1 MAENVRLINPKILKT
16 NPENPRLI
24 FRQDELD
31 ALQDSIA
38 KQGILVPLTVYQDGK
53 NYFLLDGERRWR
65 CSLKLGLV
73 SVPVIIQPKP
83 DKMQNL
89 MMMFAIHNARKDWLP
104 LPTAFKLQV
113 LESEFTKRN
122 KRKPTE
128 IELSGIASI
137 SRGEVRRLKKLLALP
152 QKLINELIVELEKPQ
167 SQQTITVDQVLE
179 ATKGAEA
186 LRKKSIID
194 EKEEVALR
202 NTIIKKFKRKIINS
216 TVDPRKL
223 VKLANAVDRNEISTI
238 SAKSAI
244 NRLINND
251 DYSIDDMFNDTVE
264 EVDFT
269 HNVEQITLRL
279 IEKLEYIKNKKYNA
293 SSSFQLLLEQLEN
306 SIIDFLKR
314 N

>member
-216 TVDPRKL
+216 TVDPR
-223 VKLANAVDRNEISTI
+223 
-238 SAKSAI
+238 
-244 NRLINND
+244 
-251 DYSIDDMFNDTVE
+251 
-264 EVDFT
+264 
-269 HNVEQITLRL
+269 
-279 IEKLEYIKNKKYNA
+279 
-293 SSSFQLLLEQLEN
+293 
-306 SIIDFLKR
+306 
-314 N
+314 